1 MYSKNEIFCLNKF
14 HEEIVLDYLADIQEI
29 IDVSTADD
37 DDYEAFLD
45 VLTQII
51 MVHNNN
57 GEDEYLDTIFRS
69 EWLYSLP
76 NMVYWAALGYL
87 AVIPKDEEEID
98 VIVTKLSK
106 RLRKVNN
113 RIGNMLLIHPFV
125 DGDKTIMN

>member
-1 MYSKNEIFCLNKF
+1 MYSENEIFCLNRY
-14 HEEIVLDYLADIQEI
+14 HEEIILDYLSDIQMI
-29 IDVSTADD
+29 IDMSTAED

-87 AVIPKDEEEID
+87 AVIPKDDDQINA
-98 VIVTKLSK
+98 IVTKLSK
-106 RLRKVNN
+106 RLTKVNN
-113 RIGNMLLIHPFV
+113 RISNMILIHPFV
-125 DGDKTIMN
+125 DGDKTILN